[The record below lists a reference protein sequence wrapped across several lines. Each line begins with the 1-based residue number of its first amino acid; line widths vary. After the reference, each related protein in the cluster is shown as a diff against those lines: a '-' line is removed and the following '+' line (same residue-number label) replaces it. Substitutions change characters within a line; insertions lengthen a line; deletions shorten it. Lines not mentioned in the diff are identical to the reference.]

1 MRRFAFA
8 GASACLC
15 CSPALRAPSAS
26 SSSSLPL
33 SSSLRS
39 EFGTHSGHL
48 VMSRRFKASYI
59 RVANRKR
66 VEMFLAKRFH
76 LPTRLKTAAPEIAA
90 EWDHEKNPM
99 HLYPEIVGIGHVT
112 PVWWR
117 CVACQHSFLMSVEK
131 RVVRGGG
138 CPACAAAKAAGGGR
152 KEESTLEGERNPDL
166 RPKRPVMFN
175 LRTKY

>member
-1 MRRFAFA
+1 MRRVALV
-8 GASACLC
+8 GALASVT
-15 CSPALRAPSAS
+15 CSPLSLPR
-26 SSSSLPL
+26 SSLL
-33 SSSLRS
+33 SLELGSP
-39 EFGTHSGHL
+39 GGHL
-48 VMSRRFKASYI
+48 VVPRRSKASCI

-76 LPTRLKTAAPEIAA
+76 LPTRLRTAAPEIAA

-99 HLYPEIVGIGHVT
+99 HLYPEIVGIGHVA

-117 CVACQHSFLMSVEK
+117 CGVCQHSFSMSVEK

-138 CPACAAAKAAGGGR
+138 CPACAAVEAGEGKAREANV
-152 KEESTLEGERNPDL
+152 LDGERNPDL

>member
-1 MRRFAFA
+1 MRRFSVV
-8 GASACLC
+8 GALLGVS
-15 CSPALRAPSAS
+15 CSPPRRTPST
-26 SSSSLPL
+26 SSSLPL
-33 SSSLRS
+33 SSSLS
-39 EFGTHSGHL
+39 LAFGSPSGH
-48 VMSRRFKASYI
+48 VVVSQRFKASYI

-99 HLYPEIVGIGHVT
+99 HLYPEIVGIGHVA

-117 CVACQHSFLMSVEK
+117 CGACQHSFSMSVEK

-138 CPACAAAKAAGGGR
+138 CPACTAVKAAEGEPKGVNA
-152 KEESTLEGERNPDL
+152 LEGERNPDL